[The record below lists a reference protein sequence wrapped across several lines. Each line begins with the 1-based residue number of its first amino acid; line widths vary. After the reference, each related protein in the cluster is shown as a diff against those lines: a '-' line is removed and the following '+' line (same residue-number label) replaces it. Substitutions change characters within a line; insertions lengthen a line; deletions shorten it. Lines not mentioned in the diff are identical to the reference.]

1 MAEEKRI
8 QEGHSTRT
16 SGDTVAAPAL
26 ATSAPKEPDEF
37 RPIKTDFGF
46 LPIPKRLRYDPKRPA
61 HFGLLLNATFGI
73 ASTFGTS
80 YGTRRSVAHLTSAK
94 QSSQTYITVN
104 LYSSSTQD
112 RLA

>member
-46 LPIPKRLRYDPKRPA
+46 LPIPKRLCYDPKRPA

-73 ASTFGTS
+73 ASTFG
-80 YGTRRSVAHLTSAK
+80 RFVAFTAELHILTILEQLLRTCTTA
-94 QSSQTYITVN
+94 N
-104 LYSSSTQD
+104 RSSSNTQN